1 MGAGHSVEVPGGGT
15 EGYHVLRVQD
25 NSPGQKAG
33 LEAFFDFIVAIGS
46 TRLDQDNDTLK
57 ELLRQNL
64 DKVTKMTVYSSKTQT
79 VREISITPSASWGGQ
94 GLLGVSIR
102 FCSFEGANENVWH
115 VLEVHPSSPAETAG
129 LRAFTDY
136 IIGADAIR
144 HETDD
149 LFTMIETHENQVL
162 KIYVYNVEDDACRE
176 VSLKPNS
183 KWGGDGSLGCGIG
196 FGYLHRIPIQAV
208 SNETKSA
215 LKLPTPDAN
224 TNYNVGLQAA
234 KAPEPLPPVSQPTSV
249 NPTFPYIPPLTNAF
263 TLPPPSVS
271 GPVAAL
277 ATTAPSDISNLTANL
292 HITSS
297 PTAAAA
303 ATVASSNATT
313 TVPNPEQVNTNAPP
327 VGVPVQQTFSQQ
339 PSAPPMTS
347 GQPATSV
354 APISASSF
362 FQQPVDLNTT
372 QFPGTQVAS
381 QQVEDKIKENNPIAA
396 APSSIPPPSQIPMF
410 AQQQSSFSNLPPPAS
425 IGNMIAGG
433 YNETTA
439 SSASNQFIASQQ
451 QPQFYNPNNYPVPS
465 QPPTSYQTNSSNMS
479 LPYMQTF
486 ASYPQVQQTSVATPI
501 SLPGMPP
508 LTVNTTIPTQALE
521 GLNVQPTASAYP
533 PSN

>member
-33 LEAFFDFIVAIGS
+33 LEAFFDFIVAIGT

-57 ELLRQNL
+57 ELLKQNL

-79 VREISITPSASWGGQ
+79 VRDISITPSASWGGQ

-208 SNETKSA
+208 SSETKSA
-215 LKLPTPDAN
+215 LKLPTADASVN
-224 TNYNVGLQAA
+224 TNVTLQAA
-234 KAPEPLPPVSQPTSV
+234 ARAAEQVTPVSQPTSV

-271 GPVAAL
+271 GPVAAV
-277 ATTAPSDISNLTANL
+277 ATTAPSDISNLTSNL
-292 HITSS
+292 HIT
-297 PTAAAA
+297 PATAAV
-303 ATVASSNATT
+303 ATTT
-313 TVPNPEQVNTNAPP
+313 TVPLT
-327 VGVPVQQTFSQQ
+327 
-339 PSAPPMTS
+339 SAPPTGLPQPQTFVQPTAPAMPA
-347 GQPATSV
+347 GQIV
-354 APISASSF
+354 APPASVPSGNASSF
-362 FQQPVDLNTT
+362 FQPQPAEGNASS
-372 QFPGTQVAS
+372 FPPQHVGDKPQV
-381 QQVEDKIKENNPIAA
+381 QIPTVA
-396 APSSIPPPSQIPMF
+396 APSSVPPPSQIPMF
-410 AQQQSSFSNLPPPAS
+410 AQQSPYSNLPPPAS
-425 IGNMIAGG
+425 IGNALS
-433 YNETTA
+433 YNESTS
-439 SSASNQFIASQQ
+439 SSASSQFIASQQ

-465 QPPTSYQTNSSNMS
+465 QLPTNYQTNSSNVG

-521 GLNVQPTASAYP
+521 GLNVQPPTSAYP
-533 PSN
+533 PVSN

>member
-33 LEAFFDFIVAIGS
+33 LEAFFDFIVAIGN

-57 ELLRQNL
+57 ELLKQNL

-79 VREISITPSASWGGQ
+79 VRDISITPSTSWGGQ

-115 VLEVHPSSPAETAG
+115 VLEVHPSSPAEAAG

-149 LFTMIETHENQVL
+149 LFTMIETHENQIL

-224 TNYNVGLQAA
+224 VNTNVALQAA
-234 KAPEPLPPVSQPTSV
+234 RPTEPMPAVSQATSV
-249 NPTFPYIPPLTNAF
+249 NPSFPYIPPLTNAF
-263 TLPPPSVS
+263 TLPPTNANAQTS
-271 GPVAAL
+271 AAV
-277 ATTAPSDISNLTANL
+277 ATTAPSDISNLANL
-292 HITSS
+292 HITPTSS
-297 PTAAAA
+297 T
-303 ATVASSNATT
+303 STT
-313 TVPNPEQVNTNAPP
+313 TVPNAEQPKASEETGAVPENALQPP
-327 VGVPVQQTFSQQ
+327 PP
-339 PSAPPMTS
+339 PSS
-347 GQPATSV
+347 SV
-354 APISASSF
+354 SAVMPEVAGGASTF
-362 FQQPVDLNTT
+362 FQQPSDVNAA
-372 QFPGTQVAS
+372 QFPPQMQP
-381 QQVEDKIKENNPIAA
+381 QQVLQKSPDQYPIG
-396 APSSIPPPSQIPMF
+396 APSSVPPPSQIPMF
-410 AQQQSSFSNLPPPAS
+410 AQQSPFSNVPPPAS
-425 IGNMIAGG
+425 IGNMTGQ
-433 YNETTA
+433 YNEPTA
-439 SSASNQFIASQQ
+439 PSASNSFIASQQ

-465 QPPTSYQTNSSNMS
+465 QPPTSYQTNSSNVS

-486 ASYPQVQQTSVATPI
+486 ASYPQVQQTSVVTPI

-521 GLNVQPTASAYP
+521 GLNVQPTSGYP
-533 PSN
+533 PVSN

>member
-25 NSPGQKAG
+25 NSPGQRAG
-33 LEAFFDFIVAIGS
+33 LEAFFDFIVAIGN

-57 ELLRQNL
+57 ELLKQNL

-79 VREISITPSASWGGQ
+79 VREVSITPSTSWGGQ

-149 LFTMIETHENQVL
+149 LFTMIETHENQIL

-208 SNETKSA
+208 SSETKSA
-215 LKLPTPDAN
+215 LKLPTTDAN
-224 TNYNVGLQAA
+224 VNTNVALQAA
-234 KAPEPLPPVSQPTSV
+234 RPSEVMPPVSQPTSV
-249 NPTFPYIPPLTNAF
+249 NPSFPYIPPLTNSF
-263 TLPPPSVS
+263 TLPPPNA
-271 GPVAAL
+271 GAPPAAV
-277 ATTAPSDISNLTANL
+277 ATTAPSDINNLANL
-292 HITSS
+292 HITPTTSS
-297 PTAAAA
+297 P
-303 ATVASSNATT
+303 SST
-313 TVPNPEQVNTNAPP
+313 TVPYSTEQAHQHPAQPPTAPTMNAEAP
-327 VGVPVQQTFSQQ
+327 VG
-339 PSAPPMTS
+339 
-347 GQPATSV
+347 G
-354 APISASSF
+354 ASSY
-362 FQQPVDLNTT
+362 FQQPTSDAA
-372 QFPGTQVAS
+372 QVPPQMPPQQISADKPHDQPPQNPPVAAS
-381 QQVEDKIKENNPIAA
+381 SV
-396 APSSIPPPSQIPMF
+396 PPPSKIPMF
-410 AQQQSSFSNLPPPAS
+410 AQQSPFSNLPPPAS
-425 IGNMIAGG
+425 IGNMTGG
-433 YNETTA
+433 YNEPTTA
-439 SSASNQFIASQQ
+439 TAAASNQFIASQQ

-465 QPPTSYQTNSSNMS
+465 QPPTSYQTNSSNVG

-508 LTVNTTIPTQALE
+508 LTVNTTIPTQTLE
-521 GLNVQPTASAYP
+521 GLNVQPIPAYP
-533 PSN
+533 PVSN

>member
-33 LEAFFDFIVAIGS
+33 LEAFFDFIVAIGN

-57 ELLRQNL
+57 ELLKQNL

-79 VREISITPSASWGGQ
+79 VRDVSITPSTSWGGQ

-115 VLEVHPSSPAETAG
+115 VLEVHPSSPAETSG

-149 LFTMIETHENQVL
+149 LFTMIETHENQIL

-215 LKLPTPDAN
+215 LKLPTSADAN
-224 TNYNVGLQAA
+224 VPTNVALQAA
-234 KAPEPLPPVSQPTSV
+234 RPAESMPPVSQPTSV
-249 NPTFPYIPPLTNAF
+249 NPSFPYIPPLTNAF
-263 TLPPPSVS
+263 TLPPPNAS
-271 GPVAAL
+271 GPVAAV
-277 ATTAPSDISNLTANL
+277 ATTAPSDINNLANL
-292 HITSS
+292 QITSTS
-297 PTAAAA
+297 
-303 ATVASSNATT
+303 TT
-313 TVPNPEQVNTNAPP
+313 TVPKSEQQPSTNP
-327 VGVPVQQTFSQQ
+327 VGIPPQ
-339 PSAPPMTS
+339 PSAPPMNA
-347 GQPATSV
+347 GQPDV
-354 APISASSF
+354 AGSASSF
-362 FQQPVDLNTT
+362 FQQQPTDMKTT
-372 QFPGTQVAS
+372 QQFPAQMPP
-381 QQVEDKIKENNPIAA
+381 QQVPEKSQEHNSVA
-396 APSSIPPPSQIPMF
+396 APSPVPPPSQIPMF
-410 AQQQSSFSNLPPPAS
+410 AQQSTFSNLPPPAS
-425 IGNMIAGG
+425 IGNMTGS
-433 YNETTA
+433 YNEPTA
-439 SSASNQFIASQQ
+439 PSASNQFIASQ
-451 QPQFYNPNNYPVPS
+451 QFYNPNNYPVPS
-465 QPPTSYQTNSSNMS
+465 QPPTSYQTNSSNVS

-521 GLNVQPTASAYP
+521 GLNVQPTPAYP
-533 PSN
+533 PVSN